1 MVSNDSNGQVYPIL
15 KCKHKSISLD
25 KTKTYQLLVET
36 SEGFKPTSMRG
47 YIRRTAPSSLL
58 RRGIIIL

>member
-15 KCKHKSISLD
+15 EYKHESISLD
-25 KTKTYQLLVET
+25 KTRTYQQLVEA
-36 SEGFKPTSMRG
+36 SVGFKPTSMRG